1 MKFVLIKNQLIID
14 KDNVLNVEV
23 KPIQCNNTPT
33 RILKGSFEELT
44 KTTFNVVFIYK
55 NGSTSSHELEGT
67 NQEELATSIKNSLN
81 V

>member
-1 MKFVLIKNQLIID
+1 MKFVLIKNQLIVD
-14 KDNVLNVEV
+14 KDNILNVEV
-23 KPIQCNNTPT
+23 KPIVQT
-33 RILKGSFEELT
+33 RILKDYSFEELT

-67 NQEELATSIKNSLN
+67 NQEELATSIKNYLN